1 MGAALLW
8 DIPLRPQAIK
18 NLNPQLMQPKRQKL
32 NCTEHGRFRA
42 HQEQWG
48 SGPAHPA
55 QAHQLTHSWQ
65 PQPEPTKGGLSCFT
79 AEENV
84 LARFRL
90 PSDSTDSFCSLC
102 FVFND
107 FRNLHML
114 RKDFA

>member
-32 NCTEHGRFRA
+32 SCTEHGRFRA

-65 PQPEPTKGGLSCFT
+65 PQPEPTKGGFELFHCRRERSGKVQASLRQHRLLLLTLFCF
-79 AEENV
+79 
-84 LARFRL
+84 
-90 PSDSTDSFCSLC
+90 
-102 FVFND
+102 
-107 FRNLHML
+107 
-114 RKDFA
+114 